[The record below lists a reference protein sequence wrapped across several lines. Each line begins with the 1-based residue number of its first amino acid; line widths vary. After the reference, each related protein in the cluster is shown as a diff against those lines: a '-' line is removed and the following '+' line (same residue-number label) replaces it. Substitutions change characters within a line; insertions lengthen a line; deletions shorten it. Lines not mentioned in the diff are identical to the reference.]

1 MSEIYVASGVDGLV
15 KIGSTKDFSRRLPA
29 LKQAFKR
36 IGNQLVEYKTFG
48 PLTDDEASFAERF
61 ALNHVRPIF
70 SLYHGREWFLGSF
83 EFAVGAADMA
93 IAQVPLRPI
102 FHIQPESDEDRA
114 ARLLMRDRRRAEAER
129 RLADHKRGVEER
141 KALREL
147 RKRQI
152 AERVLAA
159 TGA

>member
-1 MSEIYVASGVDGLV
+1 MSEIYVAKGVDGLV

-70 SLYHGREWFLGSF
+70 SMYHGREWFLGSF
-83 EFAVGAADMA
+83 ESAVGAAAMA
-93 IAQVPLRPI
+93 MAQVPFRPV
-102 FHIQPESDEDRA
+102 FNIQPESDEARA
-114 ARLLMRDRRRAEAER
+114 ARLSMRDFKRAETER
-129 RLADHKRGVEER
+129 HLAAHRRGVAER

-159 TGA
+159 AGA